1 MGSDGLVSLSVEQ
14 GAEAC
19 AYTALL
25 EERLSLAMLYEAW
38 HAAPPAHTMNTF
50 SAHRLT
56 FCRRVLATSGLL
68 CA

>member
-38 HAAPPAHTMNTF
+38 HAAPQPPAPLAHTTNT
-50 SAHRLT
+50 
-56 FCRRVLATSGLL
+56 VLRID
-68 CA
+68 

>member
-1 MGSDGLVSLSVEQ
+1 MGSDGLVSLSVSQ

-38 HAAPPAHTMNTF
+38 HATPQTPQALETF
-50 SAHRLT
+50 LPID
-56 FCRRVLATSGLL
+56 
-68 CA
+68 

>member
-1 MGSDGLVSLSVEQ
+1 MGSDGLVSLSVSQ

-38 HAAPPAHTMNTF
+38 HATPQPPGTRNLF
-50 SAHRLT
+50 AHRLT
-56 FCRRVLATSGLL
+56 FCRRVLATS
-68 CA
+68 

>member
-14 GAEAC
+14 GAEAV

-38 HAAPPAHTMNTF
+38 HATPKPLRQPRPNPQAP
-50 SAHRLT
+50 
-56 FCRRVLATSGLL
+56 
-68 CA
+68 

>member
-38 HAAPPAHTMNTF
+38 HAALQPPDPQALETF
-50 SAHRLT
+50 LPIE
-56 FCRRVLATSGLL
+56 
-68 CA
+68 